1 MAINYSSKHPIYFA
15 LIVTIGG
22 FVFGFDAAVISGTL
36 RFIATEF
43 ALTDAQLG
51 SVVSAPALGVLIA
64 LVFTG
69 ALCDKIG
76 RKNTLIVIAFLYLVS
91 ALGSAF
97 ASSYEMLLAAR
108 FLGGLAFSSLSLS
121 SMYIGEI
128 APPKQRGKLVSLN
141 QIMIVIGLSAAYFS
155 NYFLVL
161 LVDSAPSW
169 INPESFEQNVWRW
182 MLGLEI
188 VPCLL
193 WLALLT
199 MIPKSPRWLVSKNR
213 VDEAREAL
221 SQLVPKDAIENEIKD
236 IENSLVNETASSKG
250 FIGQLKAL
258 GSKRFRLVLLVGF
271 VFAAVQPL
279 TGVNPILF
287 YAPMVFEQTGI
298 GTNAAYAQ
306 SLIIGLV
313 SLVFTAIAVA
323 LIDKV
328 GRRPLVNIGL
338 VASVFFLSLC
348 VFAFNKATYS
358 IDNQSIERLAVEQPA
373 LIKLIDSD
381 LTKQKYDSDI
391 AFKNDMKETLGAE
404 QWRVSESQIITASI
418 DIRAGLVLIGI
429 IGFIAAFHLSIGPIM
444 WVIFSEIVPNQIR
457 SVAIPSFAFF
467 TSLVSFFM
475 QKYFPVF
482 LNSAGA
488 TTVFLSYAISGLIG
502 LFLLYWLL
510 PETKGKSLEQIEKIM
525 CNKTK

>member
-1 MAINYSSKHPIYFA
+1 MMNTYSAKLPVYFA

-36 RFIATEF
+36 RYIAAEF
-43 ALTDAQLG
+43 ALNDTQLG
-51 SVVSAPALGVLIA
+51 NVVSAPALGVLIA
-64 LVFTG
+64 LIFTS
-69 ALCDKIG
+69 AICDKIG
-76 RKNTLIVIAFLYLVS
+76 RKNTLLVIAFLYLIS

-97 ASSYEMLLAAR
+97 ASSYEVLLMAR
-108 FLGGLAFSSLSLS
+108 FLGGLAFSSLSLA

-128 APPKQRGKLVSLN
+128 APAKQRGKLVSFN
-141 QIMIVIGLSAAYFS
+141 QVMIVIGLSAAYFS

-161 LVDSAPSW
+161 LL
-169 INPESFEQNVWRW
+169 ESQPTWLNSEVFEANIWRW

-188 VPCLL
+188 LPCVL
-193 WLALLT
+193 WFALLT
-199 MIPKSPRWLVSKNR
+199 QIPKSPRWLLSKNR
-213 VDEAREAL
+213 EADARLAL
-221 SQLVPKDAIENEIKD
+221 EKLVPNEEIDEEIICIKASLSSTQATENTLLDQAKLML
-236 IENSLVNETASSKG
+236 SGK
-250 FIGQLKAL
+250 FKM
-258 GSKRFRLVLLVGF
+258 VLLIGF

-313 SLVFTAIAVA
+313 SLVFTVIAIM

-338 VASVFFLSLC
+338 IASIGFLSLC
-348 VFAFNKATYS
+348 VYAFNNATYKLDQAALDK
-358 IDNQSIERLAVEQPA
+358 IVVENPALVVLATSEIKDKVFDSDVEFKDAMIAEVGEQP
-373 LIKLIDSD
+373 
-381 LTKQKYDSDI
+381 
-391 AFKNDMKETLGAE
+391 FKAI
-404 QWRVSESQIITASI
+404 ESQAITASI
-418 DIRAGLVLIGI
+418 NIQAMLVLIGV

-444 WVIFSEIVPNQIR
+444 WVIFSEIVPNRIR
-457 SVAIPSFAFF
+457 SVAIPSFAFC
-467 TSLVSFFM
+467 SSIISFFM

-482 LNSAGA
+482 LNGAGA

-502 LFLLYWLL
+502 FFLLYKLL
-510 PETKGKSLEQIEKIM
+510 PETKGKSIEEIEKII
-525 CNKTK
+525 CK